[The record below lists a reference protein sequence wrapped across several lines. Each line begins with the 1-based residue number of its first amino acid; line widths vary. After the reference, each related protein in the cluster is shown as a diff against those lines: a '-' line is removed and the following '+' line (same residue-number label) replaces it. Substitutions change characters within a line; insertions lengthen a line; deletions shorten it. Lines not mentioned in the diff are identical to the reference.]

1 MKKYL
6 LHLIRKYPELE
17 GCAVDINLAIKL
29 MLSSINCKRKVLTC
43 GNGGSASDA
52 EHIVGELM
60 KGFIHPRNLKSEEA
74 EPIMQL
80 YPETGNEIVKNLQ
93 KSIPAI
99 SLTSNTAFITA
110 YSNDVNPEYIFAQQV
125 YGLGNEGDILLC
137 LSTSGNSKNV
147 INAAMVAKV
156 KGVNIIGFTGK
167 SGGMLKEYANILIKA
182 PSLSTPEIQEYH
194 IAIYHTICAQIE
206 EDIFYKS
213 NL

>member
-6 LHLIRKYPELE
+6 LNLIRKYPDIEE
-17 GCAVDINLAIKL
+17 CIPDINLTIEL
-29 MLSSINCKRKVLTC
+29 MIGSINCNGKVLTC

-60 KGFIHPRNLKSEEA
+60 KGFIHPRNLESKEIES
-74 EPIMQL
+74 IMQL
-80 YPETGNEIVKNLQ
+80 YPEIGNEIVKNLQ
-93 KSIPAI
+93 KPIPAI
-99 SLTSNTAFITA
+99 SLASNISFITA

-125 YGLGNEGDILLC
+125 YGLGNKGDVLLC

-167 SGGMLKEYANILIKA
+167 SGGMLKGYSDVLIKA

-194 IAIYHTICAQIE
+194 IAIYHAICAQIE
-206 EDIFYKS
+206 EDIFYK
-213 NL
+213 NN

>member
-6 LHLIRKYPELE
+6 SHLIRKYPELKE
-17 GCAVDINLAIKL
+17 CISDINLAIEIIL
-29 MLSSINCKRKVLTC
+29 NAINCNGKVLIC

-60 KGFIHPRNLKSEEA
+60 KGFMHPRNLESIEI
-74 EPIMQL
+74 EPFMQL

-93 KSIPAI
+93 KPIPAI
-99 SLTSNTAFITA
+99 SLTSNMSFITA

-125 YGLGNEGDILLC
+125 YGLGNKGDVLLC

-167 SGGMLKEYANILIKA
+167 SGGMLKEYADVLIKA
-182 PSLSTPEIQEYH
+182 TSLITPGIQEYH
-194 IAIYHTICAQIE
+194 IAIYHAICAQIE
-206 EDIFYKS
+206 EDVFYK
-213 NL
+213 NN

>member
-6 LHLIRKYPELE
+6 LNLIRKYPEIE
-17 GCAVDINLAIKL
+17 ECIPDINLAIEL
-29 MLSSINCKRKVLTC
+29 MIGSINCNGKVLTC

-60 KGFIHPRNLKSEEA
+60 KGFMHPRNLESKEIES
-74 EPIMQL
+74 IMQL

-93 KSIPAI
+93 KPIPAI
-99 SLTSNTAFITA
+99 SLTSNMAFITA

-125 YGLGNEGDILLC
+125 YGLGNKGDVLLC

-167 SGGMLKEYANILIKA
+167 SGGMLKEYADVLIRA
-182 PSLSTPEIQEYH
+182 PSLITPEIQEYH
-194 IAIYHTICAQIE
+194 IAIYHTICAQIV
-206 EDIFYKS
+206 EDIFYK
-213 NL
+213 NN

>member
-6 LHLIRKYPELE
+6 SHLIRKYPGLE
-17 GCAVDINLAIKL
+17 ECTPDINLAIEII
-29 MLSSINCKRKVLTC
+29 LSAINCNGKVLTC

-60 KGFIHPRNLKSEEA
+60 KGFMHPRNLESKEIES
-74 EPIMQL
+74 IMHL
-80 YPETGNEIVKNLQ
+80 YPEIGNEIVKNLQ
-93 KSIPAI
+93 KPIPAI
-99 SLTSNTAFITA
+99 SLTSNMAFITA
-110 YSNDVNPEYIFAQQV
+110 YSNDVNPEFIFAQQV
-125 YGLGNEGDILLC
+125 YGLGNKGDVLLC

-167 SGGMLKEYANILIKA
+167 SGGMLKEYADVLIKA

-194 IAIYHTICAQIE
+194 IAIYHAICAQIE
-206 EDIFYKS
+206 EDIFYK
-213 NL
+213 NN

>member
-17 GCAVDINLAIKL
+17 ECISDIKLAIDII
-29 MLSSINCKRKVLTC
+29 LSAINCNGKVLTC

-60 KGFIHPRNLKSEEA
+60 KGFMHPRNLESKEIES
-74 EPIMQL
+74 IMQL

-93 KSIPAI
+93 KPIPAI
-99 SLTSNTAFITA
+99 SLTSNMAFITA

-125 YGLGNEGDILLC
+125 YGLGNKGDVLLC

-167 SGGMLKEYANILIKA
+167 SGGMLKEYADVLIKA
-182 PSLSTPEIQEYH
+182 PSLITPEIQEYH
-194 IAIYHTICAQIE
+194 IAIYHAICAQIE
-206 EDIFYKS
+206 EDIFYKNS
-213 NL
+213 

>member
-6 LHLIRKYPELE
+6 SNLIQKYPEIE
-17 GCAVDINLAIKL
+17 ECAADINLAIEL
-29 MLSSINCKRKVLTC
+29 MRSSINSKGKVLTC

-60 KGFIHPRNLKSEEA
+60 KGFMHPRNLESKEIES
-74 EPIMQL
+74 IMQL
-80 YPETGNEIVKNLQ
+80 YHETGSEIVKNLQ
-93 KSIPAI
+93 KPIPAI
-99 SLTSNTAFITA
+99 SLTSNMSFITA

-125 YGLGNEGDILLC
+125 YGLGNKGDVLLC

-167 SGGMLKEYANILIKA
+167 NGGILKEYADVPIKA
-182 PSLSTPEIQEYH
+182 PSLITPEIQEYH

-206 EDIFYKS
+206 EDIFHK
-213 NL
+213 NN

>member
-17 GCAVDINLAIKL
+17 ECISDIKLAIDII
-29 MLSSINCKRKVLTC
+29 LSAINCNGKVLTC

-60 KGFIHPRNLKSEEA
+60 KGFMHPRNLESKEIES
-74 EPIMQL
+74 IMQL

-93 KSIPAI
+93 KPIPAI
-99 SLTSNTAFITA
+99 SLTSNMAFITA

-125 YGLGNEGDILLC
+125 YGLGNKGDVLLC

-167 SGGMLKEYANILIKA
+167 SGGMLKEYADVLIKA
-182 PSLSTPEIQEYH
+182 PSLITPEIQEYH

-206 EDIFYKS
+206 EDIFYKNS
-213 NL
+213 

>member
-6 LHLIRKYPELE
+6 LNLIQKYPEIE
-17 GCAVDINLAIKL
+17 GCIADIDLAIEIIL
-29 MLSSINCKRKVLTC
+29 NTINCNGKVLTC

-60 KGFIHPRNLKSEEA
+60 KGFMHPRNLESKEI
-74 EPIMQL
+74 EPFLQL

-93 KSIPAI
+93 KPIPAI
-99 SLTSNTAFITA
+99 SLTSNMAFITA

-125 YGLGNEGDILLC
+125 YGLGNKGDVLLC

-167 SGGMLKEYANILIKA
+167 SGGMLKEYADVLIKA
-182 PSLSTPEIQEYH
+182 PSLITPEIQEYH

-206 EDIFYKS
+206 EDIFYK
-213 NL
+213 NN

>member
-6 LHLIRKYPELE
+6 SNLIQKYPEIE
-17 GCAVDINLAIKL
+17 ECIAEINLAIEL
-29 MLSSINCKRKVLTC
+29 MLGSINCEGKVLTC
-43 GNGGSASDA
+43 GNGGSACDA

-60 KGFIHPRNLKSEEA
+60 KGFMHPRNLESKEI
-74 EPIMQL
+74 EPFMRL
-80 YPETGNEIVKNLQ
+80 YPETRNEIVKNLQ
-93 KSIPAI
+93 KPIPAI
-99 SLTSNTAFITA
+99 SLTSNMAFITA

-125 YGLGNEGDILLC
+125 YGLGNKGDVLLC

-167 SGGMLKEYANILIKA
+167 SGGILKEYADVLIKA

-206 EDIFYKS
+206 EDIFYKNS
-213 NL
+213 